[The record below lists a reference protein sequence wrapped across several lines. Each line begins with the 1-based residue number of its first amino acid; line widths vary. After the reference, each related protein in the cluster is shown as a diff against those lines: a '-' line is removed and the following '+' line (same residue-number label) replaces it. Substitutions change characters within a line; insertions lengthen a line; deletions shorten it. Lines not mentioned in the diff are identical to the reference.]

1 MAEIGSEFLI
11 IFLLILANGI
21 FAMSEMAV
29 MTARKSR
36 LQDWV
41 KRGNLRAQVALDL
54 ALSPN
59 QFLSTVQVGITLV
72 GILAG
77 AFAGRNVADWMAS
90 HVAAMPIIGPYHKEI
105 GLAFVVLTI
114 TYLSLVL
121 GELVP
126 KRLALR
132 HPERIAT
139 VVAVPLRWFTKLFS
153 PMVQLLGYS
162 TDAVSWLFGKHH
174 ANEPPVTEE
183 EIKTLVQQGTD
194 AGVFEESEQDMV
206 EAVLRLGDK
215 SARWLMT
222 PRTQIA
228 WLDLEFTSE
237 QIRQKIISSG
247 HSCFPVGNG
256 SLDKVTGVVLAKD
269 LLAHNLAGNSLDL
282 PALMQQPL
290 FVPRTLSA
298 LEVLDSFKKSGKHV
312 ALVVDEYGG
321 IEGLLTHHDIL
332 EAIAGDIPFGGTAH
346 DPKAVQRHD
355 GSWLLDGMLSVDE
368 FKEIFHLANLPGE
381 KRDAYQ
387 TLGGFVFT
395 KMGRIPAVSDAFE
408 WNDLRI
414 EVVDMDGK
422 RIDKVLVTTITR
434 ANESDRDAS
443 NAGGR
448 PRDDIS

>member
-1 MAEIGSEFLI
+1 
-11 IFLLILANGI
+11 
-21 FAMSEMAV
+21 
-29 MTARKSR
+29 
-36 LQDWV
+36 
-41 KRGNLRAQVALDL
+41 
-54 ALSPN
+54 
-59 QFLSTVQVGITLV
+59 
-72 GILAG
+72 
-77 AFAGRNVADWMAS
+77 
-90 HVAAMPIIGPYHKEI
+90 
-105 GLAFVVLTI
+105 
-114 TYLSLVL
+114 
-121 GELVP
+121 
-126 KRLALR
+126 
-132 HPERIAT
+132 
-139 VVAVPLRWFTKLFS
+139 
-153 PMVQLLGYS
+153 
-162 TDAVSWLFGKHH
+162 
-174 ANEPPVTEE
+174 
-183 EIKTLVQQGTD
+183 
-194 AGVFEESEQDMV
+194 MV

-228 WLDLEFTSE
+228 WLDLEFTGE

-282 PALMQQPL
+282 PSLMQQPL

-298 LEVLDSFKKSGKHV
+298 LEVLDSFKTSGKHV

-332 EAIAGDIPFGGTAH
+332 EAITGDIPFGGTGH

-368 FKEIFHLANLPGE
+368 FKEIFHVANLPGE

-395 KMGRIPAVSDAFE
+395 QMGRIPAVSDAFE

-422 RIDKVLVTTITR
+422 RIDKVLVSSHLRENQSETDLPS
-434 ANESDRDAS
+434 AKRD
-443 NAGGR
+443 
-448 PRDDIS
+448 

>member
-1 MAEIGSEFLI
+1 
-11 IFLLILANGI
+11 
-21 FAMSEMAV
+21 
-29 MTARKSR
+29 
-36 LQDWV
+36 
-41 KRGNLRAQVALDL
+41 
-54 ALSPN
+54 
-59 QFLSTVQVGITLV
+59 
-72 GILAG
+72 
-77 AFAGRNVADWMAS
+77 
-90 HVAAMPIIGPYHKEI
+90 MPIIGPYHKEI
-105 GLAFVVLTI
+105 GLAFVVLII

-153 PMVQLLGYS
+153 PMVHLLGYS
-162 TDAVSWLFGKHH
+162 TDAVFWLFGKHH
-174 ANEPPVTEE
+174 VTEPPVTEE

-228 WLDLEFTSE
+228 WLDLEFTGE

-247 HSCFPVGNG
+247 HSCFPVGSG
-256 SLDKVTGVVLAKD
+256 SLDKVTGVVLAKN

-282 PALMQQPL
+282 PSLMQQPL

-332 EAIAGDIPFGGTAH
+332 EAITGDIPFGGTGH

-368 FKEIFHLANLPGE
+368 FKEIFHVASLPGE

-395 KMGRIPAVSDAFE
+395 QMGRIPVVSDSFE
-408 WNDLRI
+408 WNGLRI

-422 RIDKVLVTTITR
+422 RIDKVLVSSL
-434 ANESDRDAS
+434 AKEDESCRDETLLE
-443 NAGGR
+443 
-448 PRDDIS
+448 RD